1 MSAEF
6 RIDILI
12 PTNQV
17 GCFLEWLQSL
27 SCLCSGVTNSMW
39 THNCVFFFSFVFS
52 SFFFSQLLLTLMSVK
67 KICINE
73 DKSGKLAW

>member
-12 PTNQV
+12 LTNQV
-17 GCFLEWLQSL
+17 GCFLVWSL
-27 SCLCSGVTNSMW
+27 GVQKFELSLHWSYLACGPT
-39 THNCVFFFSFVFS
+39 FFF
-52 SFFFSQLLLTLMSVK
+52 FFFLQLQLTQLSLK

>member
-1 MSAEF
+1 MSTEF

-12 PTNQV
+12 QTNQV

-27 SCLCSGVTNSMW
+27 SCLRSGVTNSMW
-39 THNCVFFFSFVFS
+39 THNCVCVFFLL